1 LSKSSFGKSFHNC
14 ISVFFIL
21 PKFERIKLGI
31 ISVAQLLLSLLDLVG
46 VMLVGLF
53 ALLTISPE
61 SLQLNDSNQ
70 MKLLA
75 RLGLIGDD
83 FDLTLRRISVVAI
96 VFLLCRTFFSLLIMN
111 YTFKFL
117 AKQAAKISSQL
128 TRRVLNLPML
138 ELRSFSSQDLAYSL
152 TLGVD
157 RAVLGVLGTFI
168 TLLGDITI
176 VIVLFMGLFLINYK
190 ISITVLIFYSII
202 AFLVHKFSSKSSS
215 NTSRDLAHLNN
226 LGMRKIV
233 EILSSIREIK
243 VRNQVDYYSSYVAD
257 NRLTANSLSAR
268 MSFVPYIGK
277 YLIETSVIVGAVVVS
292 TLAILIED
300 RESAISIISLFLAAS
315 TRMAPAILRVQ
326 QSLLQ
331 ILYSSGQSE
340 LTLTLANRFRLAS
353 LWQSEDSEDIE
364 STSAPG
370 LSFSPKIEMRN
381 VHFTY
386 GRDSNFEINIPLLEI
401 SPGQIVAIAGSSGSG
416 KSTLADLILGV
427 IEPNSG
433 AVSISDSPASSV
445 ARKFPGAIS
454 YVPQDV
460 ITIDGTLREN
470 VSLGHQS
477 IVNETD
483 VVIDCLHKSGL
494 RDLLQS
500 LPNGVDTQV
509 GEWGSMLSGGQR
521 QRLGIARALFTDPKL
536 VIFDEATSSLDSIT
550 EQAITS
556 EIMRMRGIK
565 TVVIIAHRLSTIRE
579 ADVVIFLSGG
589 KLIAKGTFQE
599 VKNQSPE
606 FEAQASLLGL

>member
-1 LSKSSFGKSFHNC
+1 LSESGFGKSFHNC
-14 ISVFFIL
+14 VSVFFIL
-21 PKFERIKLGI
+21 PRFERIKLSI
-31 ISVAQLLLSLLDLVG
+31 ISIAQLLLSLLDLVG

-61 SLQLNDSNQ
+61 SLQVNNSNQ
-70 MKLLA
+70 MKLIVG
-75 RLGLIGDD
+75 LGLIGDD
-83 FDLTLRRISVVAI
+83 FDLTLRRISIVAI

-128 TRRVLNLPML
+128 TRKVLNLPML

-190 ISITVLIFYSII
+190 ISLIVLIFYSII
-202 AFLVHKFSSKSSS
+202 ALLVHKFSSKSSS
-215 NTSRDLAHLNN
+215 DTSRDLAHLNN
-226 LGMRKIV
+226 LGLRKIV

-243 VRNQVDYYSSYVAD
+243 VRNQVSYYSSYVAD
-257 NRLTANSLSAR
+257 NRHAANSLSAR

-277 YLIETSVIVGAVVVS
+277 YLIETSVIVGAVVLS
-292 TLAILIED
+292 ALAIFIED
-300 RESAISIISLFLAAS
+300 RASAISIISLFLAAS

-340 LTLTLANRFRLAS
+340 LTLTLVSRFRLAS
-353 LWQSEDSEDIE
+353 LWESKDIK
-364 STSAPG
+364 STSSPAF
-370 LSFSPKIEMRN
+370 SFSPKVEMRN

-386 GRDSNFEINIPLLEI
+386 GRNSNFQINIPLLEI
-401 SPGQIVAIAGSSGSG
+401 FPGQIVAIAGSSGSG

-427 IEPNSG
+427 IEPDSG
-433 AVSISDSPASSV
+433 EVRISDSPASSV
-445 ARKFPGAIS
+445 AKIFPGAIS

-483 VVIDCLHKSGL
+483 VVIDCLNKSGL
-494 RDLLQS
+494 SDLLQS
-500 LPNGVDTQV
+500 LPDGIDTQV

-579 ADVVIFLSGG
+579 ADVVIFLSSG
-589 KLIAKGTFQE
+589 KLVAQGTFQE

-606 FEAQASLLGL
+606 FEAQAALLGL